1 MDLFSQ
7 NLFEP
12 QLKDNRPLAVR
23 MRPRT
28 LKEYKGQDEILG
40 QGKFL
45 RRMIE
50 ADNIPSIILY
60 GPPGTGKT
68 TLAHIIAQTTGSH
81 FEKLNAVAAGTADIR
96 KVVESAKERLR
107 TQQCRTILFVDE
119 IHRFNKGQQDV
130 LLPYVENGTV
140 ILIGATTENPYFEV
154 NSPLLSRMRVIRLKS
169 LNEQE
174 IIEILQEALTDK
186 ERGLGQ
192 QAISCSIDNLR
203 KITTI
208 AGGDAR
214 TAINIL
220 EQAAAM
226 LNTDQPLEITPEI
239 IETVAGEKLQAYDKK
254 GDNHYDVVSAFI
266 KSMRGSSP
274 DAALHYLARML
285 AAGED
290 VKFIARRL
298 VICASEDIGNADPQA
313 LVVAMAAAQAVQ
325 FIGMPESRIILAQA
339 VTYLACAPKSNAAYL
354 AIDKALTD
362 VRQLDY
368 GSIPAHL
375 RDAHYPGA
383 QKFDNGKGYLY
394 PHDYQDGF
402 VDQQYLPDKLKD
414 RTYYQPKG
422 HGLEADIVSRMQQ
435 LAHKKNMNK

>member
-12 QLKDNRPLAVR
+12 QLKDTRPLAVR

-40 QGKFL
+40 PGKFL

-107 TQQCRTILFVDE
+107 TQQSRTILFVDE

-169 LNEQE
+169 LDEQE
-174 IIEILQEALTDK
+174 VLGILQEALTDN

-192 QAISCSIDNLR
+192 QDIICSSDNLR
-203 KITTI
+203 KITAI

-226 LNTDQPLEITPEI
+226 LNPDQPKEITSEI

-325 FIGMPESRIILAQA
+325 FIGMPEGRIILAQA
-339 VTYLACAPKSNAAYL
+339 VTYLACAPKSNASYL
-354 AIDKALTD
+354 AIDKALED
-362 VRQLDY
+362 VRHLDC
-368 GSIPAHL
+368 GNIPAHL
-375 RDAHYPGA
+375 RDAHYSGA
-383 QKFDNGKGYLY
+383 HKLDNGKGYLY
-394 PHDYQDGF
+394 PHDYQDSF

-414 RTYYQPKG
+414 RTYYQPKS
-422 HGLEADIVSRMQQ
+422 HGLEADFALRMQQ
-435 LAHKKNMNK
+435 LAQKKNKNK

>member
-1 MDLFSQ
+1 VDLFSQ

-28 LKEYKGQDEILG
+28 LDEYKGQEDILG
-40 QGKFL
+40 PGKFL

-68 TLAHIIAQTTGSH
+68 TLAHIVAQTTGSH

-96 KVVESAKERLR
+96 KVVEGAQERLR
-107 TQQCRTILFVDE
+107 TQQRRTILFVDE

-154 NSPLLSRMRVIRLKS
+154 NSPLLSRMRVVRLKR
-169 LNEQE
+169 LGEQE
-174 IIEILQEALTDK
+174 IIGILQQTLTDK

-192 QAISCSIDNLR
+192 EEITCSQDSLL
-203 KITTI
+203 KITAI

-220 EQAAAM
+220 EQTSAM
-226 LNTDQPLEITPEI
+226 LESGKPKEITAAI
-239 IETVAGEKLQAYDKK
+239 IEAVAGEKLQAYDKK

-266 KSMRGSSP
+266 KSMRGSDP
-274 DAALHYLARML
+274 NAALHYLARML
-285 AAGED
+285 EAGED

-298 VICASEDIGNADPQA
+298 VICAAEDIGNADPQA

-325 FIGMPESRIILAQA
+325 FIGMPEGRIPLAQA
-339 VTYLACAPKSNAAYL
+339 VTYLACAPKSNAAYV
-354 AIDKALTD
+354 AIDKAIAD

-368 GSIPAHL
+368 GSIPLHL
-375 RDAHYPGA
+375 RDAHYAGA
-383 QKFDNGKGYLY
+383 HKLDNGKGYLY
-394 PHDYQDGF
+394 PHNYEKGF
-402 VDQQYLPDKLKD
+402 VEQQYLPDKLRD
-414 RTYYQPKG
+414 RDYYQPTA
-422 HGLEADIVSRMQQ
+422 HGFEASFAERLKQ
-435 LAHKKNMNK
+435 LKQKR

>member
-7 NLFEP
+7 NLFDP
-12 QLKDNRPLAVR
+12 KPKDSRPLAVR
-23 MRPRT
+23 MRPQT
-28 LKEYKGQDEILG
+28 LEEYIGQEEVIG

-50 ADNIPSIILY
+50 SDNIPSMILY

-68 TLAHIIAQTTGSH
+68 TLAHIIAQTTGSQ

-96 KVVESAKERLR
+96 KVVESAQERLR
-107 TQQCRTILFVDE
+107 LHQRRTILFVDE

-154 NSPLLSRMRVIRLKS
+154 NSPLLSRMRVIRLTR
-169 LNEQE
+169 LNEQG
-174 IIEILQEALTDK
+174 IIQIIQQALTDS

-192 QAISCSIDNLR
+192 EGISCDNAVLA
-203 KITTI
+203 KIAAI

-214 TAINIL
+214 TALNIL

-226 LNTDQPLEITPEI
+226 LGPDQARILTPEI

-266 KSMRGSSP
+266 KSIRGSDP
-274 DAALHYLARML
+274 DGALHYLARML
-285 AAGED
+285 EAGED

-298 VICASEDIGNADPQA
+298 VISAAEDIGNADPQA
-313 LVVAMAAAQAVQ
+313 IVVAMAVAQAVQ
-325 FIGMPESRIILAQA
+325 FIGMPEGRIPLAQA
-339 VTYLACAPKSNAAYL
+339 VTYLACAPKSNAAYV
-354 AIDKALTD
+354 AIDKAITD
-362 VRQLDY
+362 VRKMDCGPVPQ
-368 GSIPAHL
+368 HL
-375 RDAHYPGA
+375 RDSHYGGAHKLGS
-383 QKFDNGKGYLY
+383 GKGYLY
-394 PHDYQDGF
+394 PHNYDGGF
-402 VDQQYLPDKLKD
+402 VEQQYLPDKLKNKI
-414 RTYYQPKG
+414 YYQPTC
-422 HGLEADIVSRMQQ
+422 HGFETGFAERLVHIR
-435 LAHKKNMNK
+435 KKNPD

>member
-1 MDLFSQ
+1 MDLFTP
-7 NLFEP
+7 NLFETEM
-12 QLKDNRPLAVR
+12 KDSRPLAVR

-28 LKEYKGQDEILG
+28 LEEYIGQEEIIG
-40 QGKFL
+40 HGKFL

-50 ADNIPSIILY
+50 NDNIPSIVLY

-107 TQQCRTILFVDE
+107 LHQRRTILFVDE

-154 NSPLLSRMRVIRLKS
+154 NSPLLSRMRVIRLKR
-169 LNEQE
+169 LDEQG
-174 IIEILQEALTDK
+174 IIRILEQALSDR

-192 QAISCSIDNLR
+192 EEISYDKDTLH
-203 KITTI
+203 KIAAI

-214 TAINIL
+214 TALNII

-226 LNTDQPLEITPEI
+226 LDPAQSITPEI

-266 KSMRGSSP
+266 KSMRGSDP

-285 AAGED
+285 EAGED

-313 LVVAMAAAQAVQ
+313 LVLAMAVAQAVQ
-325 FIGMPESRIILAQA
+325 FIGMPEGRIPLAQA
-339 VTYLACAPKSNAAYL
+339 VVYLACAPKSNAAYMAVDE
-354 AIDKALTD
+354 AIED
-362 VRQLDY
+362 VRRLDY
-368 GSIPAHL
+368 GNVPAHL
-375 RDAHYPGA
+375 CDAHYRGA
-383 QKFDNGKGYLY
+383 RELGNGKGYLY
-394 PHDYQDGF
+394 PHDYEEGF
-402 VDQQYLPDKLKD
+402 VTQQYMPDRLTH
-414 RTYYQPKG
+414 RNYYHPTRNG
-422 HGLEADIVSRMQQ
+422 VEARFAERLERIKQKNTD
-435 LAHKKNMNK
+435 KK

>member
-12 QLKDNRPLAVR
+12 QVRDTRPLAVR

-28 LKEYKGQDEILG
+28 LEEYKGQEEILG
-40 QGKFL
+40 PGKFL

-107 TQQCRTILFVDE
+107 AQQRRTILFVDE

-154 NSPLLSRMRVIRLKS
+154 NSPLLSRMRVVRLKR
-169 LNEQE
+169 LDEQG
-174 IIEILQEALTDK
+174 IIGILQQTLTDK

-192 QAISCSIDNLR
+192 EEITCSKDSLLT
-203 KITTI
+203 ITAI

-220 EQAAAM
+220 EQASAM
-226 LNTDQPLEITPEI
+226 LDPGQPKEITAAI
-239 IETVAGEKLQAYDKK
+239 IEAVAGEKLQAYDKK

-266 KSMRGSSP
+266 KSMRGSDP
-274 DAALHYLARML
+274 NAALHYLARML

-298 VICASEDIGNADPQA
+298 VICAAEDIGNADPQA

-325 FIGMPESRIILAQA
+325 FIGMPEGRIPLAQA
-339 VTYLACAPKSNAAYL
+339 VTYLACAPKSNAAYV
-354 AIDKALTD
+354 AVDKALED
-362 VRQLDY
+362 IRRLDC
-368 GSIPAHL
+368 GSVPPHL
-375 RDAHYPGA
+375 RDAHYVGA
-383 QKFDNGKGYLY
+383 QSLDSGKGYLY
-394 PHDYQDGF
+394 PHNYEEGF
-402 VDQQYLPDKLKD
+402 VEQQYLPDKLRD
-414 RTYYQPKG
+414 RNYYQPTD
-422 HGLEADIVSRMQQ
+422 HGFEASFAERLKQ
-435 LAHKKNMNK
+435 LKQKK

>member
-7 NLFEP
+7 NLFDP
-12 QLKDNRPLAVR
+12 QPKDSRPLAVK

-28 LKEYKGQDEILG
+28 LEEYIGQDEIIGHG
-40 QGKFL
+40 QFL

-50 ADNIPSIILY
+50 ADNIPSMILY

-107 TQQCRTILFVDE
+107 LHQRRTILFVDE
-119 IHRFNKGQQDV
+119 IHRFNKAQQDV

-154 NSPLLSRMRVIRLKS
+154 NSPLLSRMRVIRLKR
-169 LNEQE
+169 LDEQGIIR
-174 IIEILQEALTDK
+174 IIEQALADS

-192 QAISCSIDNLR
+192 EKIDCDEAVLV
-203 KITTI
+203 KIAAI

-214 TAINIL
+214 TALNIV

-226 LNTDQPLEITPEI
+226 LSPEQSRTLTSEI

-266 KSMRGSSP
+266 KSMRGSDP
-274 DAALHYLARML
+274 DGALHYLAKML
-285 AAGED
+285 EAGED
-290 VKFIARRL
+290 VKFIARRI
-298 VICASEDIGNADPQA
+298 VICAAEDIGNADPQA
-313 LVVAMAAAQAVQ
+313 LVIAMAAAQAVQ
-325 FIGMPESRIILAQA
+325 FIGMPEGRIPLAQA
-339 VTYLACAPKSNAAYL
+339 VTYLACAPKSNAAYV
-354 AIDKALTD
+354 AIDEASAD
-362 VRQLDY
+362 VRRLDC
-368 GSIPAHL
+368 GPVPQHL
-375 RDAHYPGA
+375 RDSHYAGAHKLGS
-383 QKFDNGKGYLY
+383 GKGYLY
-394 PHDYQDGF
+394 PHNYAEGF
-402 VDQQYLPDKLKD
+402 VEQQYLPDKLRD
-414 RTYYQPKG
+414 RTYYQPTC
-422 HGLEADIVSRMQQ
+422 HGFEATFAERLKRIRT
-435 LAHKKNMNK
+435 KNTD

>member
-1 MDLFSQ
+1 
-7 NLFEP
+7 
-12 QLKDNRPLAVR
+12 
-23 MRPRT
+23 MRPKT
-28 LKEYKGQDEILG
+28 LEEYIGQEEILG
-40 QGKFL
+40 RGKFL

-68 TLAHIIAQTTGSH
+68 TLASIIAQTTGSH

-96 KVVESAKERLR
+96 KAVEGAQERLR
-107 TQQCRTILFVDE
+107 MHQRRTILFVDE

-140 ILIGATTENPYFEV
+140 VLIGATTENPYFEV
-154 NSPLLSRMRVIRLKS
+154 NSPLLSRMRVVLLKRLDEQGI
-169 LNEQE
+169 LN
-174 IIEILQEALTDK
+174 ILTQALADR

-192 QAISCSIDNLR
+192 EQISYNKDILL
-203 KITTI
+203 KIAAI

-214 TAINIL
+214 TALNIL

-226 LNTDQPLEITPEI
+226 LDPETPKEITSET
-239 IETVAGEKLQAYDKK
+239 IEAVAGEKLQAYDKK

-266 KSMRGSSP
+266 KSIRGSDP

-285 AAGED
+285 EAGED

-298 VICASEDIGNADPQA
+298 VISASEDIGNADPQA

-325 FIGMPESRIILAQA
+325 FIGMPEGRISLAQA
-339 VTYLACAPKSNAAYL
+339 MTYLACAPKSNAAYE
-354 AIDKALTD
+354 AVDKAIED
-362 VRQLDY
+362 VRKLDY
-368 GSIPAHL
+368 GSIPLHL

-383 QKFDNGKGYLY
+383 RKLGSGKDYLY
-394 PHDYQDGF
+394 PHNYEEGY
-402 VDQQYLPDKLKD
+402 VEQQYLPDKL
-414 RTYYQPKG
+414 RGRNYYQPKERG
-422 HGLEADIVSRMQQ
+422 FEAGFAQRLKYLKQ
-435 LAHKKNMNK
+435 KNSNR

>member
-7 NLFEP
+7 SLFEP

-28 LKEYKGQDEILG
+28 LAEYRGQEDILG

-96 KVVESAKERLR
+96 KVVENAKERLR
-107 TQQCRTILFVDE
+107 TQQRRTILFVDE

-154 NSPLLSRMRVIRLKS
+154 NSPLLSRMRVVRLKR
-169 LNEQE
+169 LDEQE
-174 IIEILQEALTDK
+174 IIGILEQALTDR

-192 QAISCSIDNLR
+192 EEISCSKTNLL
-203 KITTI
+203 KITAL

-220 EQAAAM
+220 EQASAM
-226 LNTDQPLEITPEI
+226 LNPGEPRKITAEI
-239 IETVAGEKLQAYDKK
+239 IEAVAGEKLQAYDKK

-266 KSMRGSSP
+266 KSMRGSDP
-274 DAALHYLARML
+274 NAALHYLARML
-285 AAGED
+285 EAGED

-325 FIGMPESRIILAQA
+325 FIGMPEGRIALAQA
-339 VTYLACAPKSNAAYL
+339 VTYLACAPKSNAAYIAVDQ
-354 AIDKALTD
+354 AIED
-362 VRQLDY
+362 VRRLDC
-368 GSIPAHL
+368 GSIPPHL
-375 RDAHYPGA
+375 RDAHYAGA
-383 QKFDNGKGYLY
+383 HKLDNGKGYLY
-394 PHDYQDGF
+394 PHNYEEGF
-402 VDQQYLPDKLKD
+402 VMQQYLPDKLQD
-414 RTYYQPKG
+414 RNYYQPKN
-422 HGLEADIVSRMQQ
+422 HGFEVAFAQRLEYLKEVKS
-435 LAHKKNMNK
+435 K